1 MIICPYCNAENIEGA
16 DECDDIGAR
25 ERFAA
30 GEIGLKDTGF
40 GGFLEDA
47 GPDFGGELARAR
59 LQFQRV

>member
-1 MIICPYCNAENIEGA
+1 VTI
-16 DECDDIGAR
+16 IGAR

-47 GPDFGGELARAR
+47 GTRSSAESSLVRDCNSKGFE
-59 LQFQRV
+59 Q